1 MCTCL
6 SIRREN
12 LLETRISMRS
22 VFWGL
27 VTSSALVVGCGPE
40 ATLRVTDGSDW
51 KAYVGDR
58 SGGAP
63 SSDIASLRFRA
74 GLCDGET
81 LQPESKLLNEEHI
94 IGFLRK
100 QGVDMQIER
109 QRADLVYLNLLGV
122 GTQSPARLRVAIL
135 KGKNQAGRELHEGI
149 LQHGLGSW
157 GVHRSNLAV
166 LGPVGT
172 IEDDLRF
179 AAKLKLP
186 CWGVFTMAGDDDT
199 FVVPGGYLEL

>member
-1 MCTCL
+1 
-6 SIRREN
+6 
-12 LLETRISMRS
+12 MRS
-22 VFWGL
+22 VLGAL
-27 VTSSALVVGCGPE
+27 VATSTLVVGCGPE

-58 SGGAP
+58 NGGAP
-63 SSDIASLRFRA
+63 SSDIASFRFRSE
-74 GLCDGET
+74 LCSGEN
-81 LQPESKLLNEEHI
+81 LQPESNLLNEEHI

-100 QGVDMQIER
+100 QGVDVQVER
-109 QRADLVYLNLLGV
+109 QRADLVYLNLTGV

-135 KGKNQAGRELHEGI
+135 KSMEQAGRELHEGI
-149 LQHGLGSW
+149 LQHGYGSW

-166 LGPVGT
+166 LGPIGT

-186 CWGVFTMAGDDDT
+186 CWGVFTMAGSDDT